1 MLTGV
6 WIGIVVIVVLGII
19 LVWRQQQGHS
29 LALTGQ
35 ARSRLAP
42 GRLVFTLQ
50 IGDIVQFDGA
60 DWVVEDRLTYND
72 QGYTWLEYL
81 VQDGD
86 VQRWLTVEEDDRVT
100 VLWLETVTHLDISG
114 IPKKQIQVDG
124 TTYRQIETGT
134 ATMTRLGTTLN
145 RRSQTCRYYDYAGPD
160 GRVLSIEDW
169 QGDVE
174 VALGYQIRP
183 SILTLLPGD
192 GRRVYGD

>member
-6 WIGIVVIVVLGII
+6 WIGIVVIVVLGIM
-19 LVWRQQQGHS
+19 LVWRQQQGRS
-29 LALTGQ
+29 IAPTGQ
-35 ARSRLAP
+35 TRSRLAQ
-42 GRLVFTLQ
+42 GRSVFTLQ
-50 IGDIVQFDGA
+50 IGDIVQYDGA
-60 DWVVEDRLTYND
+60 DWVVEDRLTYSD
-72 QGYTWLEYL
+72 QGYTWVEYL
-81 VQDGD
+81 LQDGD

-114 IPKKQIQVDG
+114 IPLKQIQVEG

-145 RRSQTCRYYDYAGPD
+145 RRSQTCRYFDYAGPD
-160 GRVLSIEDW
+160 GRVLSVENW

-183 SILTLLPGD
+183 SALTLLPGD

>member
-19 LVWRQQQGHS
+19 LVRRQQQGRS
-29 LALTGQ
+29 IAPTRQ
-35 ARSRLAP
+35 TRSRLAQ
-42 GRLVFTLQ
+42 GRSVFTLQ
-50 IGDIVQFDGA
+50 LGDIVQYDGA

-72 QGYTWLEYL
+72 QGYTWVEYL
-81 VQDGD
+81 LQDGD
-86 VQRWLTVEEDDRVT
+86 AQRWLTVEEDDRVT

-114 IPKKQIQVDG
+114 FPPKQIQVEG
-124 TTYRQIETGT
+124 TTYRQIETGI

-145 RRSQTCRYYDYAGPD
+145 RRSQTCRYFDYAGPD
-160 GRVLSIEDW
+160 GRALSVEDW

-183 SILTLLPGD
+183 SVLALLPGD